1 MCGVFYLDFPLRA
14 DADYN
19 QRMDV
24 GMDEAQVRMDHQ
36 RMGWA
41 SPVVRQVC
49 IALLAS
55 LTLATLTTS
64 APAATEAHILRIDP
78 RTAVQDGDP
87 VLTTVIDITES
98 HRVGELAAPCA
109 TLRGDEQ
116 LDCISQA
123 LNAASA
129 LSKSHPFVE
138 KDALFTIRIGDKDH
152 QAELLSHTT
161 FKESQDEP
169 RVGTAWLIIV
179 DADAR
184 VDKGFD
190 EAKALAARF
199 VDAMGPSDLVNI
211 IFVSDRQVLSDTKWL
226 PRAQQAQAHAAIAEQ
241 KDTVRS
247 QGRTRPLLDLI
258 TNAASDSFRSLG
270 SSTGPTTVP
279 LHQAMVVIANG
290 FGGGDP
296 STTGPGA
303 EKLAQYFTKGR
314 FDDENTAR
322 PKLPTPVISIFL
334 PPKDRQ
340 ENQDMARV
348 FMQNL
353 ANPSIG
359 GFFTILRD
367 GQVERVSDIVDTV
380 RARFQDLVIARFRLA
395 CVAPTTT
402 QSFSLVFRGESAS
415 IAGDSTFKD
424 VPVGFDPSSWPLD
437 IDTAMTRKAAD
448 DSGGVQPGG
457 TFRVFGN
464 FCWGGDL
471 SRPEAYFLPP
481 GEHLPQEISES
492 PEAARKV
499 QKRLTSLDMRA
510 TAIQANSTFAE
521 FRAPDAEQILHG
533 ENDRRVVRVV
543 VVDSRMQRTSG
554 LSESTVLT
562 LKGAPKK
569 LLWWP
574 FAAAGGAL
582 LLILVGLGMFLRR
595 GTNKHSDSL
604 SPGDRSRI
612 EESPYATPSPVSRV
626 SREHRRTV
634 RATLEGN
641 AGRFVVLAS
650 SELRAGRDSARVAAV
665 IDNPQVSGLHASL
678 RIEGDRLLVRDEG
691 SSSGTRIDDRL
702 IESGRW
708 EEVADGA
715 ELSLGPERLRVTL
728 GESS

>member
-1 MCGVFYLDFPLRA
+1 
-14 DADYN
+14 
-19 QRMDV
+19 MDV
-24 GMDEAQVRMDHQ
+24 GTDEALGRSSRMQIRSASAKQ
-36 RMGWA
+36 RRGLI
-41 SPVVRQVC
+41 V
-49 IALLAS
+49 LLAS
-55 LTLATLTTS
+55 LSVFVTTTKARAT
-64 APAATEAHILRIDP
+64 PEAHILRIDP

-87 VLTTVIDITES
+87 VLTAVIDITES
-98 HRVGELAAPCA
+98 HRVGELTAPCA

-116 LDCISQA
+116 LDCISLA
-123 LNAASA
+123 LNSASS
-129 LSKSHPFVE
+129 LSKSYPFVE
-138 KDALFTIRIGDKDH
+138 KDALFTIRVGDKDH
-152 QAELLSHTT
+152 TAELLSHTT
-161 FKESQDEP
+161 FKQSQDEP

-184 VDKGFD
+184 VDKAFD
-190 EAKALAARF
+190 EAKGLAARF
-199 VDAMGPSDLVNI
+199 VDAMGPSDLVNV

-226 PRAQQAQAHAAIAEQ
+226 SRAQQSEAQTAITDQ
-241 KDTVRS
+241 KETVRS

-270 SSTGPTTVP
+270 SGPGSATVP

-314 FDDENTAR
+314 FDDDNTAR

-359 GFFTILRD
+359 GFFTLLRD
-367 GQVERVSDIVDTV
+367 GQADRIPDIVDTV
-380 RARFQDLVIARFRLA
+380 RSRFQNLVIARYRLA

-437 IDTAMTRKAAD
+437 VDIEMTRKAAED
-448 DSGGVQPGG
+448 AGGVQPGG
-457 TFRVFGN
+457 SFRVFGN

-481 GEHLPQEISES
+481 GEHLPQEISDN
-492 PEAARKV
+492 PDAAKKV

-510 TAIQANSTFAE
+510 TVVQANDAFAE

-533 ENDRRVVRVV
+533 EHDRRVVRVV
-543 VVDSRMQRTSG
+543 IVDSKMQRTSG
-554 LSESTVLT
+554 LSEGTVLT
-562 LKGAPKK
+562 LRAAPKE
-569 LLWWP
+569 LIWWP
-574 FAAAGGAL
+574 FAAGGGG
-582 LLILVGLGMFLRR
+582 LLIILAGLGMFLRR
-595 GTNKHSDSL
+595 GPKHSDSL

-626 SREHRRTV
+626 SREQRRAV
-634 RATLEGN
+634 RATLVGN

-650 SELRAGRDSARVAAV
+650 SELRIGRDSARVAAV
-665 IDNPQVSGLHASL
+665 LDNPQVSGLHATL
-678 RIEGDRLLVRDEG
+678 RLEGDLLLIRDEG

-715 ELSLGPERLRVTL
+715 EIALGPEKLLVTL
-728 GESS
+728 GQGL